1 MNRLETAKQLAA
13 EMQLNR
19 AAAETLLVDVKL
31 TILDQSADDDD
42 LRALVILQALLR
54 GDPSRY
60 PQDGQE
66 VNAE

>member
-1 MNRLETAKQLAA
+1 MGGSEVNRLETAKQLAA

-42 LRALVILQALLR
+42 LRALVILRVLLR
-54 GDPSRY
+54 GNESNVPR
-60 PQDGQE
+60 
-66 VNAE
+66 